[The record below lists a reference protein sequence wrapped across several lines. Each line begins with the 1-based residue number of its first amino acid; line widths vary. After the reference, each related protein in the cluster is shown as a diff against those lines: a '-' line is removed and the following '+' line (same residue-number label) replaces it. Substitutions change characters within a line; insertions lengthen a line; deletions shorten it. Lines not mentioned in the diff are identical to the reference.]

1 MESQG
6 QMKLLCIVVDF
17 GSGMRIGRRRKS
29 ESLERPSDLC
39 DVWTEIHPLGGTTEN
54 LRRGLQSSVQ
64 VRAGKTEV
72 SVGQS
77 ETMHRLQSNI
87 PGRSTSKNLQQR
99 VQCYLARQEEA
110 KISTKELR
118 GVWH

>member
-1 MESQG
+1 VQQG
-6 QMKLLCIVVDF
+6 IQ
-17 GSGMRIGRRRKS
+17 
-29 ESLERPSDLC
+29 
-39 DVWTEIHPLGGTTEN
+39 T
-54 LRRGLQSSVQ
+54 
-64 VRAGKTEV
+64 RAGKTQV

-77 ETMHRLQSNI
+77 ETVHRLQRNI

>member
-1 MESQG
+1 
-6 QMKLLCIVVDF
+6 MKLLCIVVDF

-54 LRRGLQSSVQ
+54 LRGDLQQ
-64 VRAGKTEV
+64 RIQTRAGKTEV

-77 ETMHRLQSNI
+77 ETVHRLQRNLS
-87 PGRSTSKNLQQR
+87 GRSQSKNLQ
-99 VQCYLARQEEA
+99 
-110 KISTKELR
+110 
-118 GVWH
+118 